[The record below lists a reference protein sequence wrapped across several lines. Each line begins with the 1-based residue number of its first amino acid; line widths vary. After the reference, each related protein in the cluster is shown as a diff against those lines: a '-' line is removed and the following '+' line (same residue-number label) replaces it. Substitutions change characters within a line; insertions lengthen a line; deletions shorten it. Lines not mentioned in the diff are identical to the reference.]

1 MPTGSAPGFPGRVPG
16 GTGPDR
22 TGASSSGAGGPNP
35 GRAEPPDRSAPP
47 SNGADGPGP
56 DGVDPEQ
63 PRDEATADPV
73 MVEDLVVDLERVT
86 AERDQFLDASRRLQA
101 DMENYRKQVARRE
114 VETRERAAESL
125 VVEVLPVLDACDG
138 ALSSGATDV
147 EPVRAMLLSVLEKQG
162 LGRIDAVD
170 EPFDP
175 VQHDAVMHEPDE
187 SGGADGPMVAE
198 VMRAGYTWNGR
209 VIRPAMVKVRG

>member
-1 MPTGSAPGFPGRVPG
+1 MSRPSDHRGGGPSPGSAP
-16 GTGPDR
+16 
-22 TGASSSGAGGPNP
+22 AGSTPPN
-35 GRAEPPDRSAPP
+35 
-47 SNGADGPGP
+47 NGADPGSPDAGPHDSGRQDSGPQDSGTWDPGP
-56 DGVDPEQ
+56 QDAAPS
-63 PRDEATADPV
+63 DEGTADPV

-125 VVEVLPVLDACDG
+125 VAELLPVLDACDG
-138 ALSSGATDV
+138 ALTSGATDV

-162 LGRIDAVD
+162 LARIDGVD

-187 SGGADGPMVAE
+187 SGGADGPVVAE

-209 VIRPAMVKVRG
+209 VVRPAMVKVRG